1 MKTTP
6 PVSSKKQNVTVKDLK
21 ARKNPKGGG
30 VGSFFDIF
38 VEKSGS
44 APVAVKR

>member
-1 MKTTP
+1 MKTKAAAST
-6 PVSSKKQNVTVKDLK
+6 KKQNVTVNDLK
-21 ARKNPKGGG
+21 ERKNPKGGG

-44 APVAVKR
+44 APVPVKR